1 VLDLETFK
9 LRASGV
15 YPKSTLE
22 RKLVALSLYDRFL
35 EERGLQPGI
44 ESLGLWLDEL
54 RKRGL
59 SPNTIG
65 AYGRDVLSYFDLM
78 MIEVDEKKARM
89 LKRML
94 PPVRVGKVD
103 VLTKDEV
110 AKLIESTSN
119 LRNKLI
125 YLLCYSY
132 GRRLGEVLALTKKDV
147 NLEKGTITFP
157 ILKRKSKETAT
168 YELEPMIRDLLAEY
182 VRIVKGDKLFPITR
196 RAVEI
201 AFKKDCERAG
211 IRPRGRR
218 LRVHIL
224 RHSRVTHLIEDGVPI
239 EVVSKVL
246 ARHTNIATTFQ
257 FYTAPTPEMAS
268 KIPKA
273 TEILFGGGR
282 GGG

>member
-1 VLDLETFK
+1 VLDLETFE

-35 EERGLQPGI
+35 EERGLQPGV
-44 ESLGLWLDEL
+44 ESLSLWLDEL
-54 RKRGL
+54 RRRGL
-59 SPNTIG
+59 SPSTIR
-65 AYGRDVLSYFDLM
+65 AYGSDVLSYFDFM
-78 MIEVDEKKARM
+78 MIEVDEKKVRM
-89 LKRML
+89 LKRTL
-94 PPVRVGKVD
+94 PPVRIGKVD
-103 VLTKDEV
+103 VLTKEEV
-110 AKLIESTSN
+110 AKLIESAGS

-132 GRRLGEVLALTKKDV
+132 ARRLGEVLALTKRDV
-147 NLEKGTITFP
+147 NLERGTITFP
-157 ILKRKSKETAT
+157 ILKRRSEETAT

-182 VRIVKGDKLFPITR
+182 VKAVKGDKLFPITK

-211 IRPRGRR
+211 IKPKGRR
-218 LRVHIL
+218 LRVHLL
-224 RHSRVTHLIEDGVPI
+224 RHARVTHLIEDGVPI

-246 ARHTNIATTFQ
+246 ARHTSVATTFQ
-257 FYTAPTPEMAS
+257 FYTAPTPEMTG

-273 TEILFGGGR
+273 TEVLFGGGAK
-282 GGG
+282 